1 MLSPHRARATLSFPL
16 GPRSPISQT
25 GFSICVTAFRA
36 AALIQRWY
44 RRYVARLEM
53 RRRCTWSIF
62 QSIEYA
68 GQQDQVKVCRDVGR
82 DHLQLCPSAPRA
94 ASPRGLEGCGSLLGS
109 PSVSKAIIAWVS
121 LQLHNFFSYLLD
133 HFTPSSHNESEYE
146 MPPGGSSGLRV
157 KDISVRPGVHGE

>member
-1 MLSPHRARATLSFPL
+1 MTPATLSSPL
-16 GPRSPISQT
+16 GPWSPVSQT

-68 GQQDQVKVCRDVGR
+68 GQQDQVKVRRDVGR
-82 DHLQLCPSAPRA
+82 DHSSSAP
-94 ASPRGLEGCGSLLGS
+94 
-109 PSVSKAIIAWVS
+109 
-121 LQLHNFFSYLLD
+121 Q
-133 HFTPSSHNESEYE
+133 
-146 MPPGGSSGLRV
+146 PPGQ
-157 KDISVRPGVHGE
+157 